1 MESNSYNDSVIEEC
15 HKKDNL
21 KTSLD
26 KLKREQIDLQCTF
39 RTSLEKFNSLQDK
52 YSKLIQI
59 TEFQYKNLD
68 QITTVSNLLLL
79 NLFVIN

>member
-1 MESNSYNDSVIEEC
+1 MEANSYERSVIEEF
-15 HKKDNL
+15 HKNDDL

-26 KLKREQIDLQCTF
+26 KLKREQIDLQNTF
-39 RTSLEKFNSLQDK
+39 RTCLEKFNCMKDE

-68 QITTVSNLLLL
+68 QITIVYTYL
-79 NLFVIN
+79 ICY